1 VPGAAAKVVQD
12 ANAGL
17 FCPSEDP
24 IALSEAVDEFLQMP
38 LAERA
43 LLGQNGRQAYLK
55 NYTRQVQVKR
65 LEAIFEYAISSKQD
79 RTKLAYES

>member
-1 VPGAAAKVVQD
+1 MVRQ
-12 ANAGL
+12 
-17 FCPSEDP
+17 
-24 IALSEAVDEFLQMP
+24 FLQMP

-65 LEAIFEYAISSKQD
+65 LEAIFEYAIAKQLD
-79 RTKLAYES
+79 PTKLAYEN